1 MDRWLSQRPVQVSPL
16 FSYIWIQTPLWQEED
31 SLKKTTA
38 DLLVHNWWCYTRIT
52 VLSSLKYIAAPRNL
66 NDSLL
71 KMVKF
76 RNFLNFS
83 LVVRQLRLHASNA
96 GDTGLILGGGTKIP
110 HAKWPKNKKIS
121 MPEVTVIQLST
132 YTKCILYLV
141 IYIYTYNWIVQ
152 VKQVNCMV
160 CKL

>member
-1 MDRWLSQRPVQVSPL
+1 L
-16 FSYIWIQTPLWQEED
+16 
-31 SLKKTTA
+31 
-38 DLLVHNWWCYTRIT
+38 
-52 VLSSLKYIAAPRNL
+52 LKYIAAPQNV

-76 RNFLNFS
+76 RNFLNVS
-83 LVVRQLRLHASNA
+83 LAVQQLRLHASNA

-110 HAKWPKNKKIS
+110 HAKRPKNKKIS
-121 MPEVTVIQLST
+121 MPEVIVIQLSK
-132 YTKCILYLV
+132 YTKD
-141 IYIYTYNWIVQ
+141 NGIVQ